1 MSLQG
6 KLIAPISTVN
16 PSKASIQQFVKDIV
30 VGGRKARKIVISADN
45 LPIAANADFPY
56 AFDEVENGELRYFIV
71 AVNDENMQLDCILY
85 DDDYN
90 PDAISDRTMRDWTI
104 LGCGLTLSEAEAIN
118 PSNQSYDISGQI
130 STTTPYIAR
139 YKVTYTGNP
148 QNPTSIFGT
157 EADKFIVL
165 KYEPHIREEY
175 SRIQFNI
182 HNNSNQT
189 QLVHHFKIA
198 RIKYIDVKTV
208 PQANPSEAVINIM

>member
-6 KLIAPISTVN
+6 KLIAPTQPTN

-45 LPIAANADFPY
+45 LPIGANADFPY

-90 PDAISDRTMRDWTI
+90 PDAISDRTMREWTI

-130 STTTPYIAR
+130 STTTPYISR

-148 QNPTSIFGT
+148 QDPTTVFGT

-182 HNNSNQT
+182 HNSSNST

-198 RIKYIDVKTV
+198 RIKYIDIKSV
-208 PQANPSEAVINIM
+208 PQSNPNEASINIM